1 MFVRVRAH
9 PSRGFTMVELL
20 AVVAVIALL
29 MGLLLPTLRWVS
41 ERARCTQCLSNL
53 RCIGQAVALYAESWK
68 GQYPLS
74 SHKAG
79 SVLARGAWLQSLQ
92 EFGAEPA
99 VRLCP
104 SDADARGKSTSYAT
118 NEHFEPLTPGIDFN
132 PITKA
137 PIAGGRSVAY
147 RKLASVPRPSAVIYA
162 YEPQGTG
169 TVDHLNTHQF
179 KSLDELQRALATT
192 RHDGAANYLFAD
204 GHAQTL
210 SWIDLAASFSPPQR
224 SPFDPA
230 TASLVP

>member
-29 MGLLLPTLRWVS
+29 IGLLLPTVRRVG

-68 GQYPLS
+68 GQFPLP
-74 SHKAG
+74 A
-79 SVLARGAWLQSLQ
+79 AWLQSLQ
-92 EFGAEPA
+92 DFGATPA

-104 SDADARGKSTSYAT
+104 SDADAAGKSTSYAT

-137 PIAGGRSVAY
+137 PLAGGRTVAY

-230 TASLVP
+230 TALLSP